1 MLTFYSEIL
10 ETISRRYELN
20 KPTAGITRREAH
32 LTGKAIYPHLCGVLI
47 PEAPRKSF
55 WVYQNP

>member
-20 KPTAGITRREAH
+20 KPTAKDGEYESRKDAKVRRVRSIH
-32 LTGKAIYPHLCGVLI
+32 L
-47 PEAPRKSF
+47 
-55 WVYQNP
+55 